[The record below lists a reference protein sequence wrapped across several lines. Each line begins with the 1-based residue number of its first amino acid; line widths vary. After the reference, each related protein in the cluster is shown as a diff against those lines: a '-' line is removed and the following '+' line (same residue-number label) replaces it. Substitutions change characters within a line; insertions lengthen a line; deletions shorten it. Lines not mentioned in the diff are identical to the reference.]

1 MLPLTAD
8 QISAI
13 KDLGTIGLLAIA
25 LVLAYQGK
33 WLFRKAVDELLKY
46 KDDRFNDKAVECEA
60 WKKVATDLVDHVGRL
75 SDALEGVIHTALP
88 K

>member
-1 MLPLTAD
+1 MLPLTAE
-8 QISAI
+8 QISAL

-25 LVLAYQGK
+25 LLGAYQGRF
-33 WLFRKAVDELLKY
+33 LFRKAVDELLKF
-46 KDDRFNDKAVECEA
+46 KDDRYNDKAAECEA

-75 SDALEGVIHTALP
+75 SDALEVVLHTALP